1 MSPTA
6 GDRPFDLRAFQQQ
19 IAATFGA
26 KDAARGVAGTFM
38 YFVEEVGELS
48 EALREPARHDLAGEF
63 ADCQAWLASLAHL
76 DGVDLAAVTRAKYPG
91 TCQRCGQAPCV
102 CATKP

>member
-1 MSPTA
+1 MTPEA
-6 GDRPFDLRAFQQQ
+6 PPFDLRAFQRR
-19 IAATFGA
+19 IATTFGD
-26 KDAARGVAGTFM
+26 KDAARGLAGTFM

-48 EALREPARHDLAGEF
+48 EALREPGDHDLAGEF

-76 DGVDLAAVTRAKYPG
+76 AGVDLAAATAAKYPG
-91 TCQRCGQAPCV
+91 SCPVCAQERCR